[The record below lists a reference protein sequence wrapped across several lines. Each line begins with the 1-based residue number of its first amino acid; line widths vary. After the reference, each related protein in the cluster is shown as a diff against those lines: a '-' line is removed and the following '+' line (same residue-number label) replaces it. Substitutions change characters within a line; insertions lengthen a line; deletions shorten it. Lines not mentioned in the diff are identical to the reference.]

1 MKGIN
6 LNGQP
11 DNPAFNYQGNI
22 EKAFLTLRGILQG
35 VVADKILNETEVLF
49 LDTWLKNE
57 KYAKME
63 GDILDV
69 CDLLA
74 DILEDGIVTP
84 EELNDLKIL
93 ISDILEYGENDTST
107 YEVQFNQ
114 MLGYLQ
120 GIAADNELTEEEITA
135 FQKWLNSHE
144 ELISSWPGDMLS
156 KRIFEILEDGIIT
169 EDEKSDLLETIKQ
182 ITGQRFLETGIAHGM
197 ATEFCTQYLSEF
209 PIEDS
214 IICFTGKF
222 VSGSRTEVEKL
233 AKSKGARIS
242 KNITRK
248 IDLLVIGTVAS
259 RDWKFSSLGRK
270 IEAAIKLQNDG
281 FPVKIITEKNWLQ
294 LANET

>member
-1 MKGIN
+1 MEGTN
-6 LNGQP
+6 LHGQSV
-11 DNPAFNYQGNI
+11 NPAFNYQRNV

-35 VVADKILNETEVLF
+35 VVADQKLNETEVLF

-57 KYAKME
+57 KHAKME

-69 CDLLA
+69 CDLLT

-84 EELNDLKIL
+84 EELNDLKNL
-93 ISDILEYGENDTST
+93 VSDVLEYGHNDTST
-107 YEVQFNQ
+107 YETQLNQ

-120 GIAADNELTEEEITA
+120 GISADNELTDKEITS

-144 ELISSWPGDMLS
+144 ELISSWPGDIVS

-169 EDEKSDLLETIKQ
+169 ENEKSDLLETIKQ

-197 ATEFCTQYLSEF
+197 ATEFCTQYLTEF

-214 IICFTGKF
+214 MICFTGKF
-222 VSGSRTEVEKL
+222 VSGTRAEIEKT
-233 AKSKGARIS
+233 AKNKGAFTS
-242 KNITRK
+242 KNITKK

-281 FPVKIITEKNWLQ
+281 LPVQIITEKNWLQ
-294 LANET
+294 IANET